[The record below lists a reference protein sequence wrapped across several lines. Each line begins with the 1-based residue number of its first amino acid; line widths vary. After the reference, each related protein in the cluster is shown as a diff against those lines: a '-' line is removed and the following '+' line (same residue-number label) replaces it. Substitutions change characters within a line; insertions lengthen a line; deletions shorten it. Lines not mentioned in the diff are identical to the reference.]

1 MKKTEIMSIKN
12 KYEYNKVI
20 IEYFSS
26 IFIVIIISLIFSY
39 AYSII
44 RPPKIEEIFFLK
56 ILETTLLFGCS
67 GLIGL
72 TILYMLI
79 LKRKTIY
86 IKAMIGAILSP
97 IIIMGLIIFSETLIL
112 ILYKQLSI
120 TLISLII
127 LASLYL
133 TMVLEILLIADMLPS
148 KIKNFIMIFYGA
160 IFGSFFGVII
170 PTLAALLIIILIA
183 FFDLFLVN
191 FIFLK
196 KIKELSGKGAYIG
209 RFIEIGLGE
218 FIFYAIPPS
227 LSYYRF
233 GFLIFI
239 LSSLLIFL
247 GCIIN
252 FLILLRKQIV
262 AGLTIPTLLGIIPTL
277 FKILYK
283 L

>member
-1 MKKTEIMSIKN
+1 MIKKN
-12 KYEYNKVI
+12 YEYKAI
-20 IEYFSS
+20 IEYFLS
-26 IFIVIIISLIFSY
+26 ILIVIIISFSFSY

-44 RPPKIEEIFFLK
+44 RPPIKEEINFLK
-56 ILETTLLFGCS
+56 IIETTLLFGGS
-67 GLIGL
+67 GIIGL
-72 TILYMLI
+72 TILYMLL
-79 LKRKTIY
+79 LKSTSIY
-86 IKAMIGAILSP
+86 IKAMIGVILSP

-112 ILYKQLSI
+112 ILYKQLNI

-133 TMVLEILLIADMLPS
+133 TMIIEILIIADMLPI

-170 PTLAALLIIILIA
+170 PTLVALLISILIA
-183 FFDLFLVN
+183 FFDIFLVN

-196 KIKELSGKGAYIG
+196 RVKELIGKGAYIG
-209 RFIEIGLGE
+209 KFIEIGLGE

-233 GFLIFI
+233 GLSIFI

-262 AGLTIPTLLGIIPTL
+262 AGLTIPTLLGIIPSFL
-277 FKILYK
+277 KIFIGV
-283 L
+283 

>member
-1 MKKTEIMSIKN
+1 MKKD
-12 KYEYNKVI
+12 YEYKTI
-20 IEYFSS
+20 IEYFLL
-26 IFIVIIISLIFSY
+26 ILIVIIISFSFSY

-44 RPPKIEEIFFLK
+44 KPPIKEELNFLK
-56 ILETTLLFGCS
+56 IIETTLLFGGI

-72 TILYMLI
+72 TILYLI
-79 LKRKTIY
+79 LLKRTSIY
-86 IKAMIGAILSP
+86 IKAMISAILSP
-97 IIIMGLIIFSETLIL
+97 VIVMGLVIFAETLIL

-120 TLISLII
+120 ALISLII

-133 TMVLEILLIADMLPS
+133 TMIIEILIITDMLPI
-148 KIKNFIMIFYGA
+148 KIKNFIMVFYGA

-170 PTLAALLIIILIA
+170 PTIVIILIGILIA
-183 FFDLFLVN
+183 FFDVFLVN

-196 KIKELSGKGAYIG
+196 KVKELIGKGAYVG
-209 RFIEIGLGE
+209 KFIEIGLGE

-252 FLILLRKQIV
+252 FLILLRKRIV
-262 AGLTIPTLLGIIPTL
+262 AGLTIPTLLGIIPPL
-277 FKILYK
+277 INHIIK
-283 L
+283 

>member
-1 MKKTEIMSIKN
+1 MNKKN
-12 KYEYNKVI
+12 YEYKII
-20 IEYFSS
+20 IEYFLS
-26 IFIVIIISLIFSY
+26 ILIVIIISFSFSY
-39 AYSII
+39 TYSII
-44 RPPKIEEIFFLK
+44 RPPIREEVNFLK
-56 ILETTLLFGCS
+56 IIETTLLFGGS

-72 TILYMLI
+72 TILYMLL
-79 LKRKTIY
+79 LKSTSIY

-97 IIIMGLIIFSETLIL
+97 IIVMGLIIFSETLIL

-127 LASLYL
+127 LASLYI
-133 TMVLEILLIADMLPS
+133 TMILEILIIADMLSS

-170 PTLAALLIIILIA
+170 PTLVALLISILIA

-196 KIKELSGKGAYIG
+196 RVKELIGKGAYTSK
-209 RFIEIGLGE
+209 FIEIGLGE

-233 GFLIFI
+233 GFSIFI

-247 GCIIN
+247 GSIIN

-262 AGLTIPTLLGIIPTL
+262 AGLTIPTLLGIIPSL
-277 FKILYK
+277 INHIIR
-283 L
+283 